1 MSRSATFKAD
11 FRTWRDWRRV
21 PDVSGA
27 EAVLQG
33 VSLITDWTV
42 NYVPLLLLSLFA
54 NVLRFAMPLAVD
66 PVDVGVA
73 SPFGMALAFALPRFW
88 ME

>member
-1 MSRSATFKAD
+1 M
-11 FRTWRDWRRV
+11 
-21 PDVSGA
+21 PDVTGT

-33 VSLITDWTV
+33 VCLITDWTV
-42 NYVPLLLLSLFA
+42 DSVVLLLLRLFA

-73 SPFGMALAFALPRFW
+73 SPFGMALAFVLPLFW